1 MVSTL
6 TARCLAPVAMAVLVM
21 LPRLASPQ
29 FGLLD
34 DGLTLQTGRELIG
47 RWSNALH
54 LIPETGRFFPAYWIV
69 YSAIFGVVGV
79 RPLGFFIVNLL
90 LLIGLLSILT
100 RLVRLC
106 GGTTLQAVA
115 AALLL
120 AAGGPTIESFYTLS
134 KAEPLQLGWIGLSL
148 LATAAAATDTR
159 RGRQVALAAPAAVA
173 MLLACATKETT
184 VVLVPI
190 SLAWLAIESWADR
203 ERGAWKRFAA
213 IYAVVNLVAVV
224 AFALLRWH
232 YAALA
237 LAEGSYTR
245 AYELA
250 PHAMGAALFR
260 ICAWLVRDFA
270 FLLPLAPAALVAL
283 ARGRQAWRP
292 IVYAAVWMTGWLAVY
307 LPWPATF
314 EYYLLPFSFGAAVL
328 GGIAIGNLWTARDPD
343 HAVKRRRIAWS
354 TLAVSAALWLV
365 ALVNVSVDAR
375 VQLAV
380 DRANT
385 DLVGFLGGLPRGS
398 RIVLNTAP
406 NEYLHELAMHMT
418 EIERRPDIVVAH
430 VAATPSPV
438 GTDVFVITPELANK
452 PGPTV
457 RVALDEPGVRRDN
470 ARLPTLLGAPAEP
483 LYRAAQR
490 ARLVEL
496 GLHRLLCH
504 ATRSPLIDATY
515 CPSDRRVITRRIF
528 TYGWQVHRLPRP
540 MAEHGEGRHGG

>member
-1 MVSTL
+1 
-6 TARCLAPVAMAVLVM
+6 M

-47 RWSNALH
+47 RWSSALH

-79 RPLGFFIVNLL
+79 RPLGFFLVNLL
-90 LLIGLLSILT
+90 LLIALLAILMW
-100 RLVRLC
+100 LVRLC

-115 AALLL
+115 AAILF
-120 AAGGPTIESFYTLS
+120 ATGGPTIESFYTLS

-148 LATAAAATDTR
+148 LAAAAATDTR
-159 RGRQVALAAPAAVA
+159 RGRRAVLATLAAVA
-173 MLLACATKETT
+173 MLLACATKETA

-190 SLAWLAIESWADR
+190 SLAWLAIESWAGRDR
-203 ERGAWKRFAA
+203 RAWKRFAA
-213 IYAVVNLVAVV
+213 TYAVVNLVAV
-224 AFALLRWH
+224 ATFGLLRWR

-245 AYELA
+245 AYELQPA
-250 PHAMGAALFR
+250 AMGAALFR
-260 ICAWLVRDFA
+260 ILAWLVRDFA
-270 FLLPLAPAALVAL
+270 FLVPLVGAAVVTL
-283 ARGRQAWRP
+283 AGGRQAWRP
-292 IVYAAVWMTGWLAVY
+292 IVYAAVWMAGWLVVY

-328 GGIAIGNLWTARDPD
+328 GGIAVGDVWAARGPER
-343 HAVKRRRIAWS
+343 AAARRRIAWS

-365 ALVNVSVDAR
+365 AVVNVSVDAR

-380 DRANT
+380 DRANAE
-385 DLVGFLGGLPRGS
+385 LVDFLGGLPRGS

-418 EIERRPDIVVAH
+418 EIERRPDIVVAP
-430 VAATPSPV
+430 VAATPSTEPARA
-438 GTDVFVITPELANK
+438 DVFMVTPELANK

-457 RVALDEPGVRRDN
+457 RVALDEPGVRLDN
-470 ARLPTLLGAPAEP
+470 ARLSTLLGAAAEP
-483 LYRAAQR
+483 VYRGAQR

-504 ATRSPLIDATY
+504 ATRSPLIDTTY

-540 MAEHGEGRHGG
+540 MAEHGERRHGG